1 MNILNK
7 SDIKQLVLLFVAS
20 LIVSLPYFL
29 YSPKQG
35 MMAVLVLMILAMLHK
50 TIFLVAGIYSLLIN
64 SFFMHLVTTWGGD
77 SLVSRIQASYESAT
91 YERWEYFKTYI
102 GITDIVMTL
111 GYINVALF
119 VIYIVVKKL
128 ELSSFAR
135 KISLVVSVLTV
146 VASLLIFPTLETLKN
161 FQLVH
166 LPLTMYTTHN
176 NLSVINKRTTF
187 LQAAEDT
194 KISCPNSFDKIIFIQ
209 GESANKHHMSVYGYE
224 RKTTPFFDSIKPYT
238 FDAIAPANQTRF
250 AIPIELTDATVENF
264 DVFYKDKSIVS
275 KLSSC
280 GYTTHWISNQG
291 KTGEFDTTI
300 TSIAKEADHTYFL
313 NDLDYTTAGLDG
325 NVLKTLDS
333 IDTKTPE
340 KQAFFIHLLGSH
352 FSYADR
358 YPADKAFMQGDD
370 VVTHYD
376 NSIHY
381 TDWVISEIYKRFPN
395 ENALYIYLSDH
406 SEVVQKGGHGYSP
419 SFKGEYEIPLVMWG
433 KEQQRLSTL
442 FEETKGKLLN
452 TESLNHII
460 EYLTGIN
467 DAMDVSYSTKVMSVI
482 PENVVDYS
490 TLLKYK
496 KGKN

>member
-1 MNILNK
+1 MKFLK
-7 SDIKQLVLLFVAS
+7 KTDIKQLVLLFVAS

-35 MMAVLVLMILAMLHK
+35 LMAVLVLMILAMLHK
-50 TIFLVAGIYSLLIN
+50 TIFLVASIYSLFIN

-102 GITDIVMTL
+102 GITDFLMTV
-111 GYINVALF
+111 GYFIISLF

-135 KISLVVSVLTV
+135 KFSLSVSTLAI

-166 LPLTMYTTHN
+166 LPLTIYKTYD
-176 NLSVINKRTTF
+176 NLSVINERASF
-187 LQAAEDT
+187 LQKAEDA

-209 GESANKHHMSVYGYE
+209 GESANKHHLSVYGYE
-224 RKTTPFFDSIKPYT
+224 KQTTPFFDSIKPYA

-250 AIPIELTDATVENF
+250 AIAIELTDATVENF
-264 DVFYKDKSIVS
+264 DVFYKNKSIVS

-325 NVLKTLDS
+325 NVLKTLDL

-352 FSYADR
+352 FAYSDR
-358 YPADKAFMQGDD
+358 YPADKAFMKGDD

-381 TDWVISEIYKRFPN
+381 TDWVISEIYKRFLN
-395 ENALYIYLSDH
+395 ENSLYIYLSDH

-419 SFKGEYEIPLVMWG
+419 SFKGEYDIPLVMWSKQ
-433 KEQQRLSTL
+433 KER
-442 FEETKGKLLN
+442 
-452 TESLNHII
+452 
-460 EYLTGIN
+460 
-467 DAMDVSYSTKVMSVI
+467 
-482 PENVVDYS
+482 
-490 TLLKYK
+490 
-496 KGKN
+496 

>member
-1 MNILNK
+1 MNILK
-7 SDIKQLVLLFVAS
+7 KTDIKQLVLLFVTS
-20 LIVSLPYFL
+20 LIVSSPYFL

-35 MMAVLVLMILAMLHK
+35 LMAVLVLMILAMLHK
-50 TIFLVAGIYSLLIN
+50 TIFLVASIYSLFIN

-102 GITDIVMTL
+102 GITGVLMTL
-111 GYINVALF
+111 VYVIIALF
-119 VIYIVVKKL
+119 VIYIVVKKIK
-128 ELSSFAR
+128 LSSFAR
-135 KISLVVSVLTV
+135 KTSLSVSILAVI
-146 VASLLIFPTLETLKN
+146 ASLLIFPTLETLKN

-166 LPLTMYTTHN
+166 LPLTIYSTYN
-176 NLSVINKRTTF
+176 NLSVINKRATF
-187 LQAAEDT
+187 LQTVKNT
-194 KISCPNSFDKIIFIQ
+194 KISCSNDFDKIVFIQ
-209 GESANKHHMSVYGYE
+209 GESVNKHHLSVYGYE
-224 RKTTPFFDSIKPYT
+224 RKTSPFLDSIKPYVLN
-238 FDAIAPANQTRF
+238 AIAPANQTRF

-275 KLSSC
+275 KLASC
-280 GYTTHWISNQG
+280 GYTTYWISNQG

-325 NVLKTLDS
+325 KILETLDS
-333 IDTKTPE
+333 IETKTPE

-352 FSYADR
+352 FEYAAR
-358 YPADKAFMQGDD
+358 YPSDKAFMQGDD

-395 ENALYIYLSDH
+395 ENSLYIYLSDH

-419 SFKGEYEIPLVMWG
+419 SFKGEYDIPLVMWSKQ
-433 KEQQRLSTL
+433 KERLSQL
-442 FEETKGKLLN
+442 FETTKGKIIN

-460 EYLTGIN
+460 EYLTGMD
-467 DAMDVSYSTKVMSVI
+467 DAMDISYSMKVLSVI
-482 PENVVDYS
+482 PENVVDYV
-490 TLLKYK
+490 TLPKYEK
-496 KGKN
+496 E

>member
-1 MNILNK
+1 MKFLEKN
-7 SDIKQLVLLFVAS
+7 DIKKLVFLLVAS

-35 MMAVLVLMILAMLHK
+35 LMAVLVLMILAMLNK
-50 TIFLVAGIYSLLIN
+50 IVFLIASVYSLFIN
-64 SFFMHLVTTWGGD
+64 SFFMHLVITWGGD

-102 GITDIVMTL
+102 GVTDILMTI
-111 GYINVALF
+111 GYIIVASAAIL
-119 VIYIVVKKL
+119 YVVKKL
-128 ELSSFAR
+128 NLSPFAR
-135 KISLVVSVLTV
+135 KMSLVASILAIAV
-146 VASLLIFPTLETLKN
+146 SLLIFPAVETLKN
-161 FQLVH
+161 FQLIH
-166 LPLTMYTTHN
+166 LPLTIYTTHD
-176 NLSVINKRTTF
+176 NLSIINERAAF
-187 LQAAEDT
+187 LKTAKET
-194 KISCPNSFDKIIFIQ
+194 KISCPNSFNKIIFIQ
-209 GESANKHHMSVYGYE
+209 GESANKHHLSVYGYE
-224 RKTTPFFDSIKPYT
+224 RKTTPFLDSIKPYALN
-238 FDAIAPANQTRF
+238 AIAPANQTRF

-313 NDLDYTTAGLDG
+313 NDLDYTKAGLDG

-333 IDTKTPE
+333 INTKTPA

-352 FSYADR
+352 FSYVDR
-358 YPADKAFMQGDD
+358 YPADKALLSGDD

-376 NSIHY
+376 NSIYY
-381 TDWVISEIYKRFPN
+381 TDTIISEIYKRFPN
-395 ENALYIYLSDH
+395 DHALYIYLSDH
-406 SEVVQKGGHGYSP
+406 SEIVRKEGHGYSP
-419 SFKGEYEIPLVMWG
+419 SFKGEYEIPLVLWS
-433 KEQQRLSTL
+433 KEKERLSKL
-442 FEETKGKLLN
+442 FEDTKGKTIN

-460 EYLTGIN
+460 EYLTGIRDKLN
-467 DAMDVSYSTKVMSVI
+467 VSYSSKVLSVI

-490 TLLKYK
+490 TLPKYE
-496 KGKN
+496 